1 MWRVGIDVGGTFTD
15 LFAWSEADGSYRTA
29 KVLTTKDDRS
39 RGVLSSI
46 ETAGIDFGD
55 ISYLMHGTTTATNA
69 LIERN
74 YPDAAFVTTDGF
86 RDTIE
91 IGRQHRKSLYDP
103 YQTKPAPL
111 IRRRNRFSI
120 GERMSAGGEVRR
132 PLDETRAAE
141 IAREIAA
148 RGIRA
153 VGIGF
158 INSYA
163 NPAHEQRMREILRE
177 HAPDAHIVISA
188 ETRPVFREHGRFTT
202 TAIRACLMPIMTEY
216 FDRLSDA
223 LSERGFKGT
232 LLILKSNGGVMGAD
246 NAKLRPEELIES
258 GPAGGV
264 AYASYLTRSTG
275 FENIIHTDVG
285 GTSFDVSLVEK
296 GEGLITRD
304 YELQWEVPVSVPMLD
319 IHSVGAGG
327 GSVGWVDEGGSLRV
341 GPQSAGSEP
350 GPACYGRGGTEP
362 TITDANLVLGRL
374 NPSLNDKFTLDRA
387 AAEAAIDR
395 LAEEIG
401 LSRLET
407 AEGMIKISCETMAQA
422 VKGVVVAR
430 ARDPRDFVLASF
442 GGAGPMHA
450 TFVAQA
456 MNIPKVVIPRQA
468 GVASAFGATAMN
480 IRHDIESFHFAPLES
495 VDTETVNRL
504 YAELEEGARARL
516 RLDGID
522 VANMTTTRTAQ
533 MRYIGQTYEV
543 ETDIPS
549 GDLRAEQ
556 IPEIANA
563 FHAAHQR
570 EYGVSDEQFQIA
582 LVALGVTA
590 TGTLQSPPEY
600 DFGEAMESAPRRSRD
615 VYFDGK
621 WYDSGLYDGSRLAPG
636 AEIEGPA
643 VIEYLDSI
651 AVVPPACHA
660 SMDRRGNLVV
670 SVAQ

>member
-1 MWRVGIDVGGTFTD
+1 
-15 LFAWSEADGSYRTA
+15 
-29 KVLTTKDDRS
+29 
-39 RGVLSSI
+39 
-46 ETAGIDFGD
+46 
-55 ISYLMHGTTTATNA
+55 
-69 LIERN
+69 
-74 YPDAAFVTTDGF
+74 
-86 RDTIE
+86 
-91 IGRQHRKSLYDP
+91 
-103 YQTKPAPL
+103 
-111 IRRRNRFSI
+111 
-120 GERMSAGGEVRR
+120 
-132 PLDETRAAE
+132 
-141 IAREIAA
+141 
-148 RGIRA
+148 
-153 VGIGF
+153 
-158 INSYA
+158 
-163 NPAHEQRMREILRE
+163 
-177 HAPDAHIVISA
+177 
-188 ETRPVFREHGRFTT
+188 
-202 TAIRACLMPIMTEY
+202 
-216 FDRLSDA
+216 
-223 LSERGFKGT
+223 
-232 LLILKSNGGVMGAD
+232 
-246 NAKLRPEELIES
+246 
-258 GPAGGV
+258 
-264 AYASYLTRSTG
+264 
-275 FENIIHTDVG
+275 
-285 GTSFDVSLVEK
+285 
-296 GEGLITRD
+296 
-304 YELQWEVPVSVPMLD
+304 
-319 IHSVGAGG
+319 
-327 GSVGWVDEGGSLRV
+327 
-341 GPQSAGSEP
+341 
-350 GPACYGRGGTEP
+350 
-362 TITDANLVLGRL
+362 
-374 NPSLNDKFTLDRA
+374 
-387 AAEAAIDR
+387 
-395 LAEEIG
+395 
-401 LSRLET
+401 
-407 AEGMIKISCETMAQA
+407 
-422 VKGVVVAR
+422 
-430 ARDPRDFVLASF
+430 
-442 GGAGPMHA
+442 
-450 TFVAQA
+450 
-456 MNIPKVVIPRQA
+456 
-468 GVASAFGATAMN
+468 MN

>member
-1 MWRVGIDVGGTFTD
+1 
-15 LFAWSEADGSYRTA
+15 
-29 KVLTTKDDRS
+29 
-39 RGVLSSI
+39 
-46 ETAGIDFGD
+46 
-55 ISYLMHGTTTATNA
+55 
-69 LIERN
+69 
-74 YPDAAFVTTDGF
+74 
-86 RDTIE
+86 
-91 IGRQHRKSLYDP
+91 
-103 YQTKPAPL
+103 
-111 IRRRNRFSI
+111 
-120 GERMSAGGEVRR
+120 
-132 PLDETRAAE
+132 
-141 IAREIAA
+141 
-148 RGIRA
+148 
-153 VGIGF
+153 
-158 INSYA
+158 
-163 NPAHEQRMREILRE
+163 
-177 HAPDAHIVISA
+177 
-188 ETRPVFREHGRFTT
+188 
-202 TAIRACLMPIMTEY
+202 
-216 FDRLSDA
+216 
-223 LSERGFKGT
+223 
-232 LLILKSNGGVMGAD
+232 
-246 NAKLRPEELIES
+246 
-258 GPAGGV
+258 
-264 AYASYLTRSTG
+264 
-275 FENIIHTDVG
+275 
-285 GTSFDVSLVEK
+285 
-296 GEGLITRD
+296 
-304 YELQWEVPVSVPMLD
+304 
-319 IHSVGAGG
+319 
-327 GSVGWVDEGGSLRV
+327 VDEGGSLRV

-374 NPSLNDKFTLDRA
+374 NPSLNDKFALDRA

-395 LAEEIG
+395 LAEKIG

-600 DFGEAMESAPRRSRD
+600 DFGEATESAPRRSRD